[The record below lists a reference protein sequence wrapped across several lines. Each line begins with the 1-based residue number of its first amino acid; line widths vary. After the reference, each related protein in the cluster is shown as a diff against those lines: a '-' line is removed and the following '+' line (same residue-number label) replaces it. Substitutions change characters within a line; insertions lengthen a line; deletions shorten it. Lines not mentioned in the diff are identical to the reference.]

1 VVTPESFGQQLRR
14 YREKRKVTLDQVAQ
28 QTKVSASLLRS
39 LEAGECSRWPG
50 GIYSRGYMRSYAL
63 AIGLDPER
71 AVELFSH
78 CYPQL
83 VAGEFP
89 EPDPAAQSAPQS
101 PLDRLKAAV
110 GGWLRLST
118 NGRH

>member
-1 VVTPESFGQQLRR
+1 VTPASFGEQLRR
-14 YREKRKVTLDQVAQ
+14 YREKRKVTLDQVAE

-39 LEAGECSRWPG
+39 LEAGQCSRWPA

-83 VAGEFP
+83 VAQEFP
-89 EPDPAAQSAPQS
+89 EPEPAADGGS
-101 PLDRLKAAV
+101 PLDRLKAVVAE
-110 GGWLRLST
+110 WLRIPM
-118 NGRH
+118 NRH

>member
-1 VVTPESFGQQLRR
+1 VTPESFGEQLRR
-14 YREKRKVTLDQVAQ
+14 YREKQKVTLDQVAE

-63 AIGLDPER
+63 AIGLDPDR

-83 VAGEFP
+83 VATEFP
-89 EPDPAAQSAPQS
+89 EPDLGTEGGSQS
-101 PLDRLKAAV
+101 PIERLKAAV
-110 GGWLRLST
+110 IEWLRISV

>member
-1 VVTPESFGQQLRR
+1 VTPETFGAQLRR

-39 LEAGECSRWPG
+39 LEAGQCSRWPG

-83 VAGEFP
+83 VAEEFP
-89 EPDPAAQSAPQS
+89 EPEPAAQGSSQS
-101 PLDRLKAAV
+101 PLERIRAALAEWLKS
-110 GGWLRLST
+110 ST